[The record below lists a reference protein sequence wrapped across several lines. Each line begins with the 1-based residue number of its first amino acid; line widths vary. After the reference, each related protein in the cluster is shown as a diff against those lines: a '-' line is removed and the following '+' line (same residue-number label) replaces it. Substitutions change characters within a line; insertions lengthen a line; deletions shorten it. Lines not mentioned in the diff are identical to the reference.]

1 MPALVNSQ
9 SFTIQQLQKSIIQR
23 TNYIGYLYVQYSIVF
38 RIQMLARYTFSSKTS
53 IYNRKA
59 AINSA
64 FICPLY
70 REKVNI
76 IYRVLYVVPLY
87 AFTAFFQH
95 CFYLISTY
103 LAIYIVDL
111 YLYQWPYILYY
122 YYYYSALLAQR

>member
-1 MPALVNSQ
+1 
-9 SFTIQQLQKSIIQR
+9 
-23 TNYIGYLYVQYSIVF
+23 
-38 RIQMLARYTFSSKTS
+38 MLIRYTFSSKTF

-87 AFTAFFQH
+87 AFTAFF
-95 CFYLISTY
+95 
-103 LAIYIVDL
+103 
-111 YLYQWPYILYY
+111 
-122 YYYYSALLAQR
+122 